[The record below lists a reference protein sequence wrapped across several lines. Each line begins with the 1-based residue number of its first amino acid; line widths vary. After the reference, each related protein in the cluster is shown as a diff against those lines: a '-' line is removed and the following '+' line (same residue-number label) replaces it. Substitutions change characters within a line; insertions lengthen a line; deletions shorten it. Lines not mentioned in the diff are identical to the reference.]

1 MAILK
6 QPESTGGGG
15 RRIKLEGPPSRGTYL
30 AVCFEIEERF
40 GVTRKKFESEE
51 TEVVDLISFY
61 FGFKQK
67 DGTPGI
73 VRSKPM
79 KITVLHEKSAL
90 VQFVRQWLGDA
101 PAAGFDTDTLKGA
114 GAQITVA
121 LKMAGNGKTYANIAS
136 IGPVMEGL
144 EKSVPDAD
152 KFMQYLEPLAGSPVK
167 DDDDNIGF

>member
-6 QPESTGGGG
+6 QPEPTGGGG
-15 RRIKLEGPPSRGTYL
+15 RRIKLEGPPSKGTYL

-79 KITVLHEKSAL
+79 KISGHEKSAL
-90 VQFVRQWLGDA
+90 VQFVHQWLGDA
-101 PAAGFDTDTLKGA
+101 PPTGFDTDTLKGA
-114 GAQITVA
+114 GAQVTVA
-121 LKMAGNGKTYANIAS
+121 LQMAGNGKTYANIAS
-136 IGPVMEGL
+136 IGPVMDGL
-144 EKSVPDAD
+144 EKSVPDPGR
-152 KFMQYLEPLAGSPVK
+152 FMQYLEPLGGSPAK
-167 DDDDNIGF
+167 EDDDNIGF